1 MEELSSKLVEWL
13 REQVK
18 KAGLQGVINGLSGGV
33 DSSVVSVL
41 CHKAFPKSSL
51 VLILPCHSQPLD
63 IEHALLVVEKFGLR
77 ARKVVLDS
85 VFDQLL
91 ESIGEVKGSTETE
104 YLAKANLKPRLRMAT
119 LYYFA
124 NKLNY
129 LVVGTG
135 NRSELTVGYFTKYG
149 DGAVDVLPLGN
160 LVKTQVRELARYL
173 GIPQV
178 IINKPPSA
186 GLWAGQTDEA
196 EIGVTYSQLDQYI
209 LTGQAPGSVK
219 KRIEA
224 LKEASEHKRAPI
236 AIPPF

>member
-1 MEELSSKLVEWL
+1 MEELLDKLIEWL
-13 REQVK
+13 RQQVK
-18 KAGLQGVINGLSGGV
+18 KANLHGVINGLSGGV

-41 CHKAFPKSSL
+41 CHKAFPNNSL
-51 VLILPCHSQPLD
+51 ALILPCYSHPLD
-63 IEHALLVVEKFGLR
+63 VEHALLVVERFGLR
-77 ARKVVLDS
+77 ARKVVLDQ
-85 VFDQLL
+85 VFDLL
-91 ESIGEVKGSTETE
+91 LQSIGEVKSSPETE
-104 YLAKANLKPRLRMAT
+104 YLAKANLKPRLRMVT

-124 NKLNY
+124 NKLRY

-173 GIPQV
+173 GIPEV

-186 GLWAGQTDEA
+186 GLWRGQTDEA
-196 EIGVTYSQLDQYI
+196 EMGVTYTQLDQYI
-209 LTGQAPGSVK
+209 LSGKVPDSVK
-219 KRIEA
+219 EKIEA
-224 LKEASEHKRAPI
+224 LKKASEHKRVPI